1 MPPGTV
7 DPSLLHQGSAL
18 DGPLGAG
25 TTLVSETSASPNS
38 HSSGGEGLGEFLNL
52 SAMELDGPP
61 ANRNTTNPAA
71 PPMSGNRPK
80 TPPRPPSPCASNTR
94 KKTLAFLM
102 PAGRWLAL
110 PEIGMIHHVHDDGSP
125 CTKPFEHACLASGF
139 ESGGFRAAYNDLA
152 DHFAGK
158 ARSRNDDLTDEIHYL
173 RERLRCEREE
183 HIAQMKALGFGVHNS
198 FDPSLVRDPP
208 TSSSTSSPIPS
219 STNNSASKRKSA
231 ELEQPEPEPAPP
243 AKRPEITVPTIGFDT
258 IDPDGRP
265 SPYVD
270 PLLVEFALH
279 RPGYPLH
286 RIEKL
291 EWDLENG
298 QLRNARHIKKH
309 LRERTFPS
317 PIAFTGNTSGAQMF
331 PSSSAELQQIVTS
344 SQTAGNFAA
353 LFRLRVMRSFATL
366 LRYLHTK
373 SPSSVPDVSGVALEC
388 LSVPITQPWA
398 EIDNLVDYDGFHHA
412 DDSLSTWDASKT
424 DIPSVLS
431 SPSAS
436 DSLTKWAEA
445 IAVHY
450 IPSKHLG
457 VPVTN
462 DCHVWMPGVRGFF
475 LYYTLAPLVPP
486 TDKDSLPD
494 YRTHFIT
501 LIANMGLYRDV
512 VAQKHLEIASTRNI
526 TRCNPESVK
535 SVASLSAHL
544 AACGITV
551 DEISSYAYFG
561 MQYCIDACRTPSLP
575 ARTRAKYARIFISA
589 QYRLLFFPLPLPA
602 DDTFFPSGWTKEPII
617 KYRRRCAV
625 YRHWRDTR
633 DSRWSSTQD
642 VPKTTYHPQPIP
654 DSTVSGVANMVI
666 DSEPVAPGSQSAP
679 GSN

>member
-18 DGPLGAG
+18 DGPLGA
-25 TTLVSETSASPNS
+25 
-38 HSSGGEGLGEFLNL
+38 GGEGLGEFLNL

-71 PPMSGNRPK
+71 PPTSGNRPK
-80 TPPRPPSPCASNTR
+80 TPPRPPSPYASNTR

-110 PEIGMIHHVHDDGSP
+110 PEIGMIHHVHDDGFP

-183 HIAQMKALGFGVHNS
+183 HIAHMKALGFGVHNS

-208 TSSSTSSPIPS
+208 TLSSTSSPIPS
-219 STNNSASKRKSA
+219 STNNSATKRKSA

-309 LRERTFPS
+309 LRERTFLPQLYL
-317 PIAFTGNTSGAQMF
+317 PATLV
-331 PSSSAELQQIVTS
+331 ELRCSRIVTS

-398 EIDNLVDYDGFHHA
+398 EIGNLVDYDGFHHA
-412 DDSLSTWDASKT
+412 DDSLSTWDAGET

-501 LIANMGLYRDV
+501 LIANMGLYRDMSRLRSISRLLLLATLL
-512 VAQKHLEIASTRNI
+512 VAT
-526 TRCNPESVK
+526 PESVK
-535 SVASLSAHL
+535 SVAWLLAHL

-575 ARTRAKYARIFISA
+575 ARTRAKYAQIFISA
-589 QYRLLFFPLPLPA
+589 QYRLLFFPTPTPGQRHLLPIRMDQRTHHQISSSLCRLSSLERYSR
-602 DDTFFPSGWTKEPII
+602 FSLVFYSG
-617 KYRRRCAV
+617 RS
-625 YRHWRDTR
+625 RDNL
-633 DSRWSSTQD
+633 SS
-642 VPKTTYHPQPIP
+642 PTYSSIPQ
-654 DSTVSGVANMVI
+654 SAGVANMVI